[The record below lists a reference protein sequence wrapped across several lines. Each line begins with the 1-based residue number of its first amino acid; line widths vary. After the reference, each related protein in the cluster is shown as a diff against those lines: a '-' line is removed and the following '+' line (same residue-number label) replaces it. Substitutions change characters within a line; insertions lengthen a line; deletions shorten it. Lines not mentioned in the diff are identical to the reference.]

1 MIQMKHSMTPIWY
14 VIKIYLIA
22 LILLFA
28 FPSFGKVPP
37 IVPPEA
43 QQILR
48 QTMAENGYLT
58 VEMHAEFWQILRSF
72 RNDEAVLTG
81 MSFLRSNLSISEA
94 IQAATWKSMLLSWE
108 SNEPIKTEA
117 LKIITDELDK
127 FLLENNPFSKGTNN
141 HREFARS
148 FEASYRQSIKSVEAF
163 ILAASKRQS
172 FVNTENGR
180 FHLSK
185 SMIERVLTNMEDS
198 FDRADRLL
206 DPQWREN

>member
-1 MIQMKHSMTPIWY
+1 MKHSMTPIWY